1 MEGINIQGSKLA
13 SIVCDNSLPLLE
25 CQFSPA
31 VTVSECNR
39 WQTAINLPGGE
50 ELLGFICCKL
60 CFLVTS
66 DLLWNSVHGEHPL
79 APSCSD
85 LKNYRTVS
93 RVSLL
98 GGIVGTPY
106 WRGLSPPPIRGQS
119 PPYGYPPYGYGYPPY
134 LDLVPPCSK
143 NFRCAGNL
151 TIYIKLTLLLT
162 GLILYWNF
170 FNNLCITFYIQDKYL
185 LDTLLINYFV
195 ATESRAIPPLS
206 GPSPPP
212 SSPPP
217 PGNMKGKPCWE

>member
-98 GGIVGTPY
+98 GGY
-106 WRGLSPPPIRGQS
+106 RGDTVLKRSVPPHQRSVPPIWF
-119 PPYGYPPYGYGYPPY
+119 PPPY
-134 LDLVPPCSK
+134 LDLVAPLLKKFPLCGQLNYLYKAYFTTYRVDS
-143 NFRCAGNL
+143 L
-151 TIYIKLTLLLT
+151 LKLLQQSLYHLLYT
-162 GLILYWNF
+162 
-170 FNNLCITFYIQDKYL
+170 
-185 LDTLLINYFV
+185 
-195 ATESRAIPPLS
+195 R
-206 GPSPPP
+206 
-212 SSPPP
+212 
-217 PGNMKGKPCWE
+217 